1 MMEAG
6 MQSSGIYHVGK
17 AELLYSSES
26 LKVGMLND
34 VEDQFVWNSN
44 KTKYRVVD
52 YLVLVYF
59 QNIVVIPQVGITIA
73 DYEGGVEV

>member
-1 MMEAG
+1 MHGTKGVVEAG
-6 MQSSGIYHVGK
+6 MQSAGIYHVGET
-17 AELLYSSES
+17 ELLYSSES

-34 VEDQFVWNSN
+34 VEDQFVRNCN

-59 QNIVVIPQVGITIA
+59 QNIIVIP
-73 DYEGGVEV
+73 